1 MLVIFDIDDVLYD
14 ASLLR
19 RIARERAV
27 LSMIDS
33 GLPVDF
39 ETAMEVLRSVIKDK
53 GEDYG
58 EHFNEL
64 LRRLHVKESA
74 KIVAA
79 GVVAYHN
86 AKFAFL
92 EPLPG
97 VVETLVK
104 LRDEGIELGVVSTGR
119 AVKDWEKLIRL
130 NLHHLFHKSWIGLRS
145 WEEILIYVNRGVL
158 VTADPS
164 AVDTLHGSGIKVIR
178 VLRGK
183 RSSVKTRHSPFRE
196 VKHACEVL
204 KIVRSLTEG

>member
-14 ASLLR
+14 ASLLKR
-19 RIARERAV
+19 VARERAI

-39 ETAMEVLRSVIKDK
+39 ETAMKVLRSIIKEK
-53 GEDYG
+53 GEDYS

-92 EPLPG
+92 EPLPR

-104 LRDEGIELGVVSTGR
+104 LRDEGIELGVASIGR

-130 NLHHLFHKSWIGLRS
+130 NLHHLFHRSWVGLRS
-145 WEEILIYVNRGVL
+145 WEEILIYVSKGVL

-164 AVDTLHGSGIKVIR
+164 AVDILHGSGIKVIR
-178 VLRGK
+178 VMRGN
-183 RSSVKTRHSPFRE
+183 RSFIRTQQPPLKE
-196 VKHACEVL
+196 VKHTCEVL
-204 KIVRSLTEG
+204 KAIESLTEG